1 MARVYRDK
9 RTGKLIIDYLG
20 VDGRRRRE
28 KTTATTKEE
37 ANALLR
43 MKLSEVTKATLLGVR
58 SLDAI
63 QPKTFAAFMS
73 EEYLPHCKATH
84 TATTYVNSDE
94 VRARILKPFFGGMLL
109 RAVTPGDVQRYVDK
123 RIAQP
128 AFHRG
133 RPVRP
138 ATVNRELVFLSG
150 VFSEAERRGYVE
162 RNPVRGIAHLP
173 ERNDKLRWLTVEEEG
188 KLLAY
193 CPAFLR
199 PIVLLAIHTGMR
211 RGEILNLKR
220 VDLNFTDGLIRVA
233 DTKNH
238 KARYIPMNAKAR
250 EILEQTPEVL
260 GVPFVFVNP
269 DTGDRYVDTTHAFLR
284 ACRRAGITGLR
295 FHDLRH
301 TFASRLAQAG
311 VPLNNIRELM
321 GHGSMQMVLRY
332 AHLSPNC
339 LRDAVAV
346 LDRAEK
352 PSEMA
357 QGWHKK
363 AL

>member
-9 RTGKLIIDYLG
+9 RTGKLIIDYVS
-20 VDGRRRRE
+20 VDGKRRRE
-28 KTTATTKEE
+28 ATTATNREE

-43 MKLSEVTKATLLGVR
+43 MKQSEITKATLLGVR

-63 QPKTFAAFMS
+63 KPTTFAEFVKD
-73 EEYLPHCKATH
+73 EYLPHCKATH
-84 TATTYVNSDE
+84 TASTYNNSDE
-94 VRARILKPFFGGMLL
+94 VRSRILKPFFGGMLL
-109 RAVTPGDVQRYVDK
+109 RAVTSGDVQRYVDK
-123 RIAQP
+123 RTSQP
-128 AFHRG
+128 AFRRK

-138 ATVNRELVFLSG
+138 ATINRELVFLSG
-150 VFSEAERRGYVE
+150 IFSEAERRGYVE

-238 KARYIPMNAKAR
+238 KARYIPMNVKAR
-250 EILEQTPEVL
+250 EVLDQTVEVL

-269 DTGDRYVDTTHAFLR
+269 ETEDCYVDTTHAFLR
-284 ACRRAGITGLR
+284 ACRRAGVEGLR

-339 LRDAVAV
+339 LRDAVAM
-346 LDRAEK
+346 LDRVETPAQ
-352 PSEMA
+352 MA
-357 QGWHKK
+357 QGWHKT
-363 AL
+363 AQ

>member
-43 MKLSEVTKATLLGVR
+43 MKQSEITRATLLGVR
-58 SLDAI
+58 SVDAI
-63 QPKTFAAFMS
+63 QPKTFSDFIE

-84 TATTYVNSDE
+84 TATTYANSDQ
-94 VRARILKPFFGGMLL
+94 VRARILKPFFGAMLL
-109 RAVTPGDVQRYVDK
+109 RAVTSGDVQRYVDK
-123 RIAQP
+123 RTTQP

-133 RPVRP
+133 RSVRP
-138 ATVNRELVFLSG
+138 ATINRELGFLSG
-150 VFSEAERRGYVE
+150 IFSEAERRGYVE
-162 RNPVRGIAHLP
+162 RNPVRGIALLP
-173 ERNDKLRWLTVEEEG
+173 ERNDKLRWLTEEEEG
-188 KLLAY
+188 RLLAY
-193 CPAFLR
+193 CPTFLR

-220 VDLNFTDGLIRVA
+220 VDLNFKDGLIRVA

-238 KARYIPMNAKAR
+238 KVRYIPMNVKAR
-250 EILEQTPEVL
+250 EILDQTPEVL

-269 DTGDRYVDTTHAFLR
+269 ESGDRYVDTTHAFLR
-284 ACRRAGITGLR
+284 ACRCAGITGLR

-311 VPLNNIRELM
+311 IPLNNIRELM

-339 LRDAVAV
+339 LREAVAV
-346 LDRAEK
+346 LDRVENPAQL
-352 PSEMA
+352 A
-357 QGWHKK
+357 QGWHK
-363 AL
+363 AAP